1 MIGAEDLQC
10 LKAIAMLGG
19 HRGSVWIS
27 SQTLGQS
34 LGVSPQT
41 ASRRLKSLEAQAL
54 VSRTLR
60 PDGQYVTVT
69 EKGEKELM
77 QEHADYS
84 RLFSQGK
91 GEYSLAG
98 TVVSGLGEGRY
109 YMSLPEYRRQFLDLL
124 GFEPYPGTLNV
135 KLAPASMQA
144 KKKIDTLE
152 WITIRGFTSDNRTFG
167 DARALPCRIGE
178 IQCAIIVPG
187 RSHYPDDILE
197 IIAPIALR
205 RTLSL
210 DDGSYVTVEVAYD

>member
-10 LKAIAMLGG
+10 LKAIAKRGG

-27 SQTLGQS
+27 SQTLGHS

-41 ASRRLKSLEAQAL
+41 ASRRLKSLEAQSL

-69 EKGEKELM
+69 EKGEKELR
-77 QEHADYS
+77 QEYADYS
-84 RLFSQGK
+84 RMFGQGK
-91 GEYSLAG
+91 GQFSLAG
-98 TVVSGLGEGRY
+98 TVISGLGEGRY
-109 YMSLPEYRRQFLDLL
+109 YMSLPEYRRQFLELL

-135 KLAPASMQA
+135 KLAAAAMPA
-144 KKKIDTLE
+144 KKKVDALE

-178 IQCAIIVPG
+178 IQCAIVVPG
-187 RSHYPDDILE
+187 RSHYPDDVLE

-210 DDGSYVTVEVAYD
+210 EDGSYVVVEVAYD